1 MHNPDDQFEA
11 YLKRFQPVIPDPLP
25 ALEHTREVRRLPRL
39 AAWIAAAAVMAIV
52 GVLALRVHSPQVV
65 VPAVTNLES
74 SDMRPPTGPLTQQ
87 NTNEWLARAP
97 SFKTAVD
104 ALGFRPETNPIQQ
117 GRKSAIA
124 VLGEERIKL

>member
-11 YLKRFQPVIPDPLP
+11 YLKRFKPVMPDPLP
-25 ALEHTREVRRLPRL
+25 GLERTREVHRLPRL
-39 AAWIAAAAVMAIV
+39 AASIAAVALIAIV
-52 GVLALRVHSPQVV
+52 GVLALRVQRPRVV
-65 VPAVTNLES
+65 VPVATNLES

-104 ALGFRPETNPIQQ
+104 HLGFRPESNPIEQ
-117 GRKSAIA
+117 GKQSAVA
-124 VLGEERIKL
+124 VLSEERIKL